1 MIINLLFLEY
11 IIYTSVS
18 CLKEYLIEGAF
29 DKIEL
34 RIVLGSSI
42 KHQSPDVI
50 LSWGEI
56 QNIKVNTIEISSF
69 SKDVAVLS
77 LESPII
83 YRNHIIN
90 ICSKDNSVTVEENQL
105 PSKGLVAGFG
115 STELYPNDDLKE
127 TTLPILNFNECNK
140 AFQLNEPLLTKDQF
154 CAPYD
159 YDRAIQCI
167 GNLGSGLGIL
177 DQKSR
182 KYYLHGII
190 SNSDVNCIKTNVAI
204 FTKVNSIALKQK
216 KTDSQHNSGHSDRN
230 SIWSWFFIS
239 FIIFIL
245 RKNKVISTY
254 EI

>member
-29 DKIEL
+29 EL
-34 RIVLGSSI
+34 LVVLGSSK
-42 KHQSPDVI
+42 KHQSPYVI

-77 LESPII
+77 LESAII

-90 ICSKDNSVTVEENQL
+90 ICTKDNSVTVEENQL
-105 PSKGLVAGFG
+105 PSNGLIAGFG
-115 STELYPNDDLKE
+115 STKEGYPSDDLKE
-127 TTLPILNFNECNK
+127 TILPILNFEECNT
-140 AFQLNEPLLTKDQF
+140 ALIHESSLTKDQF
-154 CAPYD
+154 CAPCD
-159 YDRAIQCI
+159 YDRA
-167 GNLGSGLGIL
+167 GNLGSGFGIL

-190 SNSDVNCIKTNVAI
+190 SNSDENCIKTNVQPYN
-204 FTKVNSIALKQK
+204 FNLEL
-216 KTDSQHNSGHSDRN
+216 G
-230 SIWSWFFIS
+230 FFCYIHHFLS
-239 FIIFIL
+239 A
-245 RKNKVISTY
+245 
-254 EI
+254 